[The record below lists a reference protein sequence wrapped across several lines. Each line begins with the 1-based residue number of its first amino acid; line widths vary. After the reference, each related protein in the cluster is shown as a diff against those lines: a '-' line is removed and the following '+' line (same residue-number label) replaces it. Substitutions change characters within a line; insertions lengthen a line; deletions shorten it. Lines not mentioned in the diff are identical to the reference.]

1 MIRSYLE
8 SVIKNQIKK
17 IVMYKTRKHNNRKRT
32 NGRNYKFVS
41 VTVTEKV
48 GRKKIQRTEVRR
60 IIIESRSDQFHNF
73 LRKHFFG

>member
-1 MIRSYLE
+1 
-8 SVIKNQIKK
+8 
-17 IVMYKTRKHNNRKRT
+17 MYKTRKFNNRKRT

-60 IIIESRSDQFHNF
+60 IVIESRDNQFMNKMYKYKYG
-73 LRKHFFG
+73 RIR